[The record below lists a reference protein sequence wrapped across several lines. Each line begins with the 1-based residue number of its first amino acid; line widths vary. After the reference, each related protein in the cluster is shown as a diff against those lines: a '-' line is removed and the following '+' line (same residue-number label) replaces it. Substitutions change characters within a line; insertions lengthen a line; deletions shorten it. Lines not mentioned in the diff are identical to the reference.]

1 VAASTPA
8 SLGDEDSP
16 FPLAGEGPGARV
28 GEVPPA
34 AGAPPVHAAAPR
46 ARRRYRRRRVMVGDR
61 TILTQGL
68 PRRFW
73 QDLYHLC
80 MTISWPAM
88 FAALAAL
95 FVTANAFFGLLY
107 ALQPGSIA
115 NLNPPGYL
123 GAFFFSIETSATVG
137 FGDMHPQTLWGHGV
151 ASVEI
156 FVSVLS
162 IALTTGVMFAR
173 FSTPRSRIL
182 FAQHAVVR
190 PIDGLPTL
198 MLRAAN
204 ARQNVIV
211 EASAHLRLLREEA
224 TSEGFRIRRIR
235 DLALVRDQNPVF
247 ALSWTLMH
255 VIDETSP
262 LAGETH
268 ESLKAAQGLLILTLT
283 GTDETT
289 GQDVTARTVYQPN
302 SLHWNHNFHD
312 ILGSDEEGNDLID
325 YTHFH
330 DVVPLTPP
338 G

>member
-1 VAASTPA
+1 MAPSV
-8 SLGDEDSP
+8 SP
-16 FPLAGEGPGARV
+16 
-28 GEVPPA
+28 
-34 AGAPPVHAAAPR
+34 AGAKR
-46 ARRRYRRRRVMVGDR
+46 AKRRYRRRRVMVGDR
-61 TILTQGL
+61 PFLTQGL

-95 FVTANAFFGLLY
+95 FTTANAFFGLLY
-107 ALQPGSIA
+107 ALAPGCIA

-156 FVSVLS
+156 FVSILS

-173 FSTPRSRIL
+173 FSAPRARIL
-182 FAQHAVVR
+182 FAKHAVVR
-190 PIDGLPTL
+190 SIDGLPTL

-211 EASAHLRLLREEA
+211 EASAHLRLVREEA
-224 TSEGFRIRRIR
+224 TSEGIPIRRIR

-247 ALSWTLMH
+247 VLSWTLMH
-255 VIDETSP
+255 AIDETSP

-268 ESLKAAQGLLILTLT
+268 ESLTAAQGLLILTMT
-283 GTDETT
+283 GIDETT
-289 GQDVTARTVYQPN
+289 GQDVTARTAYQPH
-302 SLHWNHNFHD
+302 SLRWNHGFHD
-312 ILGSDEEGNDLID
+312 ILGSDEDGNDLVD

-330 DVVPLTPP
+330 DIVPLTPP
-338 G
+338 S

>member
-1 VAASTPA
+1 
-8 SLGDEDSP
+8 
-16 FPLAGEGPGARV
+16 
-28 GEVPPA
+28 
-34 AGAPPVHAAAPR
+34 
-46 ARRRYRRRRVMVGDR
+46 MVGDR
-61 TILTQGL
+61 PVLTQGL

-88 FAALAAL
+88 FAVLAAL
-95 FVTANAFFGLLY
+95 FVSANCFFGLLY
-107 ALQPGSIA
+107 ALAPGSIA
-115 NLNPPGYL
+115 NLNPPGFL
-123 GAFFFSIETSATVG
+123 GAFFFSVETSATVG
-137 FGDMHPQTLWGHGV
+137 FGDMHPQTLYSHFV
-151 ASVEI
+151 ASIEI
-156 FVSVLS
+156 FVSILS

-173 FSTPRSRIL
+173 FSTPRARIL
-182 FAQHAVVR
+182 FARHAVVR

-211 EASAHLRLLREEA
+211 EASAHLRLVREEA

-247 ALSWTLMH
+247 ALGWTLMH
-255 VIDETSP
+255 AIDETSP
-262 LAGETH
+262 LSGETH
-268 ESLKAAQGLLILTLT
+268 ESLVAARGLLIMTLT
-283 GTDETT
+283 GIDETT
-289 GQDVTARTVYQPN
+289 GQDVTARTVYQPPE
-302 SLHWNHNFHD
+302 LRWNHGFHD

-338 G
+338 N

>member
-1 VAASTPA
+1 VAASTSA
-8 SLGDEDSP
+8 SLGDEPSVSH
-16 FPLAGEGPGARV
+16 PGVTRTEQGA
-28 GEVPPA
+28 EA
-34 AGAPPVHAAAPR
+34 AGAPPLAHKGAKR
-46 ARRRYRRRRVMVGDR
+46 ATRRYRRRRVMVGDR
-61 TILTQGL
+61 PVLTQGL

-95 FVTANAFFGLLY
+95 FTTANAFFGLLY
-107 ALQPGSIA
+107 ALAPGCIA

-156 FVSVLS
+156 FVSILS

-173 FSTPRSRIL
+173 FSAPRARIL
-182 FAQHAVVR
+182 FAKHAVVR

-211 EASAHLRLLREEA
+211 EASAHLRLVREET

-247 ALSWTLMH
+247 VLGWTLMH

-268 ESLKAAQGLLILTLT
+268 ESLTAAQGLLSLTLT
-283 GTDETT
+283 GIDETT
-289 GQDVTARTVYQPN
+289 GQDVTARTIYQPH
-302 SLHWNHNFHD
+302 SLRWNHGFHD
-312 ILGSDEEGNDLID
+312 ILGSDEDGNDLVD
-325 YTHFH
+325 YTRFH
-330 DVVPLTPP
+330 DVVPLAPP
-338 G
+338 S